1 MRHGNRS
8 GRYCRRVAAVVV
20 AVTILAAACVEQVE
34 VFETGPDATTPDPTG
49 GGTGAVIDQF
59 AGERMSFGVVPD
71 TPIVAEGDPIRIGMI
86 NQENTPLGSFPELRL
101 GAEAAVAFI
110 HEELGGV
117 DGRPI
122 ELVPCI
128 TSFSVEQSQACAQEL
143 SQSVVVAVTGGIDIT
158 SNGSIPVLEQ
168 NQVPLIGGIP
178 VNLEEMTSPIS
189 FQFSGGTP
197 GAFAAFA
204 HHAAESGAEK
214 VAIAYGDYGPIK
226 TAALEYGVAPLRARG
241 VEVVEVPF
249 PITGTDF
256 LPVLTKANEG
266 NPDAIFVG
274 AADTSCAPAMRTA
287 HDLGITA
294 RIYLVG
300 SCAAPS
306 IAEEVGEEAVDG
318 RIFNVEGPVSGK
330 DREGDLYQQVVDRY
344 GAPDLPA
351 QSAATVS
358 FRGVMN
364 LYGLLLTV
372 GAEDAS
378 RESLLAAARAARN
391 VPSFDGH
398 PYTCDGQQIP
408 TLPALC
414 SPQQVLTERR
424 DGGIVPITGWIDVP
438 AVLRGEDG

>member
-1 MRHGNRS
+1 MREGFRP
-8 GRYCRRVAAVVV
+8 GRYCRRVAAVAV
-20 AVTILAAACVEQVE
+20 AATILAACVEQVE
-34 VFETGPDATTPDPTG
+34 VVETGPDATAPDPTG

-71 TPIVAEGDPIRIGMI
+71 APIVAEGDPIRIGMI

-110 HEELGGV
+110 NEELGGV

-128 TSFSVEQSQACAQEL
+128 TSFSVEQSQACAQQL
-143 SQSVVVAVTGGIDIT
+143 SQSDVVAVTGGIDIT

-226 TAALEYGVAPLRARG
+226 AAALEFGVAPLRQRG
-241 VEVVEVPF
+241 IEVTEVPF

-256 LPVLTKANEG
+256 LPVLTKADEG
-266 NPDAIFVG
+266 DPDAIFVG

-300 SCAAPS
+300 SCAAPG
-306 IAEEVGEEAVDG
+306 IAEEVGEEAAEG

-330 DREGDLYQQVVDRY
+330 DREGDLYQQVVARY

-364 LYGLLLTV
+364 LYGLLLGV

-378 RESLLAAARAARN
+378 RESLLAAARATRN

-414 SPQQVLTERR
+414 APQQVLTERR
-424 DGGIVPITGWIDVP
+424 DGALVPITGWIDVP
-438 AVLRGEDG
+438 AVLRGEGG